1 MPRTSVW
8 AQLAFCLSLYFS
20 QSHVVHLSPHL
31 RTLSRLFLSGF
42 LSPVVHAGTFR
53 LTFLLFC
60 CCLSLSH
67 IHPCPLCPSVLCSPF
82 LFPVF
87 VARHVSVS
95 LFSLH
100 FCPLFAA
107 ISISFFVTLLQSKL
121 CPLFPNVT
129 ILYLFFPLF
138 FRVTSFSAPPPPPL
152 SAVFFSQV
160 SVRRGFT
167 FSQDRQPMERGLLA
181 DQRLRL

>member
-1 MPRTSVW
+1 MLSICLRIYGLWVRCFY
-8 AQLAFCLSLYFS
+8 LAFSL
-20 QSHVVHLSPHL
+20 
-31 RTLSRLFLSGF
+31 
-42 LSPVVHAGTFR
+42 PVVHAGTFR

-60 CCLSLSH
+60 CCSLSFSY

-82 LFPVF
+82 LFPFF

-95 LFSLH
+95 LLFSLQ

-107 ISISFFVTLLQSKL
+107 HSYFLTISISFFVTLLQSKL

-138 FRVTSFSAPPPPPL
+138 FRVTSFSAPPPPPPL

>member
-1 MPRTSVW
+1 MLSICLRIYGLWVRCFY
-8 AQLAFCLSLYFS
+8 LAFSL
-20 QSHVVHLSPHL
+20 
-31 RTLSRLFLSGF
+31 
-42 LSPVVHAGTFR
+42 PVVHAGTFR

-60 CCLSLSH
+60 CCSLSFSY

-82 LFPVF
+82 LFPFF

-95 LFSLH
+95 LLFSLQ

-107 ISISFFVTLLQSKL
+107 HSYFLTISISFFVTLLQSKL

-138 FRVTSFSAPPPPPL
+138 FRVTSFSAPPPSPTPFCCIFFTGVCKAGIYIF
-152 SAVFFSQV
+152 SGQAAHGERPAGRSKAPAVKRS
-160 SVRRGFT
+160 
-167 FSQDRQPMERGLLA
+167 ERV
-181 DQRLRL
+181 QH

>member
-1 MPRTSVW
+1 MSVW

-31 RTLSRLFLSGF
+31 QTLSRLFFSGF

-60 CCLSLSH
+60 CCSLSLSH

-138 FRVTSFSAPPPPPL
+138 FRVTSFSAPLPHPL

>member
-1 MPRTSVW
+1 MLSICLRIYGLWVRCFY
-8 AQLAFCLSLYFS
+8 LAFSL
-20 QSHVVHLSPHL
+20 
-31 RTLSRLFLSGF
+31 
-42 LSPVVHAGTFR
+42 PVVHAGTFR

-60 CCLSLSH
+60 CCSLSFSY

-82 LFPVF
+82 LFPFF

-95 LFSLH
+95 LLFSLQ

-107 ISISFFVTLLQSKL
+107 RSYFRTISISFFVTLLQSKL